1 MRPVNLEEEK
11 KKKRSYVY
19 DTLGRKGER
28 TQDFQR
34 NWGQEAWRSVRR
46 VKDDRS
52 LVTKELKVGRIHG
65 SPPERWVG
73 RGERQCK
80 TPKERNEETL
90 RLVFWNFT
98 LPLTVLLN
106 RKDKKEKESHTK
118 LGTEVGVNQLLRQGV
133 ILTNILFYVLTW
145 TKPDKNHVLFKCI
158 LYILI
163 TLKILLTVGKDREQ
177 NEKRNQKTW
186 IENPKS
192 THLLTVTLDKS
203 CSFSEVL
210 FYLVFQMRVL
220 ISHSVP
226 MSVK

>member
-1 MRPVNLEEEK
+1 MRPVNLEEEEK
-11 KKKRSYVY
+11 RILCLWHLGKKRWKNSGFSEK
-19 DTLGRKGER
+19 LGSGSMK
-28 TQDFQR
+28 
-34 NWGQEAWRSVRR
+34 SVRR

-145 TKPDKNHVLFKCI
+145 TKPDKKHVLFKCI